1 MSNVHLVIPDSHAHY
16 QQNNDRATLI
26 GLLMADLKP
35 DVVVNMGDMWDMP
48 SLSAYDKGRK
58 SFTGRTYKADVEVG
72 LDFDEK
78 LWAPIRK
85 LKKRMPRSVYLIGN
99 HEQRIHKAVD
109 IQPELEGVVSFNDLD
124 LKKNYDEVVH
134 YEGLTP
140 GTIEVD
146 GIHYAHYFTSGL
158 MGRPISGDIR
168 PAHTLLLK
176 RHVSSTQAHSHSLDF
191 GIQATGDGRKIM
203 GMFAGCA
210 IDYEMD
216 WAGLTNDLW
225 WRGVVVKHNVENGVY
240 DPEFISLQR
249 LKEIYG
255 S

>member
-1 MSNVHLVIPDSHAHY
+1 VWVVEGFQPKKVSDEFIEKILDAEGSMAETHGYGLRTVGHMLFLINLKNQNRTLVY
-16 QQNNDRATLI
+16 
-26 GLLMADLKP
+26 
-35 DVVVNMGDMWDMP
+35 
-48 SLSAYDKGRK
+48 
-58 SFTGRTYKADVEVG
+58 
-72 LDFDEK
+72 DFDEK

-249 LKEIYG
+249 LKDIYG